1 MLPQFLSHQQ
11 MMTISGNAAKN
22 APEEG
27 SVSSYWMAYGG
38 VATGANHIRQNM
50 PCQDAFFIKEDKNFL
65 VAAVA
70 DGHGSSRCK
79 YSHIG
84 SGIAV
89 EVVCEF
95 LADLMKSSPDIFS
108 QQKDI
113 WIPKKLETAWK
124 HAVFSNHNDTKE
136 QFSYE
141 LYGTTL
147 LAVLVSDDFIFI
159 LQIGDG
165 DIIAISDGNA
175 YFLFNDTAKIGED
188 TESLCMEESWKY
200 IKTKIISTDSIDMLM
215 LSSDGYSNSFI
226 TESDFFQAGVDLCK
240 LWEDKDRLKENLPVW
255 LSQTSQKGSGDDITV
270 VLIKKTP
277 AL

>member
-1 MLPQFLSHQQ
+1 
-11 MMTISGNAAKN
+11 MTIFGNN
-22 APEEG
+22 A
-27 SVSSYWMAYGG
+27 VSTENSCWQAVGG
-38 VATGANHIRQNM
+38 VARGANHIRQDT

-84 SGIAV
+84 SDIAV
-89 EVVCEF
+89 QIACEF
-95 LADLMKSSPDIFS
+95 LADLMESGPDIFS

-113 WIPKKLETAWK
+113 WIPKKIETAWK
-124 HAVFSNHNDTKE
+124 QAVLSNHNGTEED
-136 QFSYE
+136 FSYE

-147 LAVLVSDDFIFI
+147 LAVLVSDDFIFV

-165 DIIAISDGNA
+165 DILAVSDGVA
-175 YFLFNDTAKIGED
+175 YFLFNDTIKIGED

-200 IKTKIISTDSIDMLM
+200 IKTALISTDNIDMLM

-226 TESDFFQAGVDLCK
+226 TESDFFQAAVDLYK
-240 LWEDKDRLKENLPVW
+240 LWEDKEHLQENLPEW
-255 LSQTSQKGSGDDITV
+255 LNKTSQKGSGDDISV
-270 VLIKKTP
+270 VLIKKGVD
-277 AL
+277 